1 MSQRRVQIL
10 IDCHIPL
17 IKGLL
22 DSVADVEYIEP
33 ASFTPMSVH
42 QADALIIRTRTQCDA
57 ALLDGSAVKLIATA
71 TIGYDHIDTAYCT
84 AHGIEWVNAPGCNA
98 WSVANYIEASIR
110 FSLPDFRGKTIGVV
124 GVGHVGSK
132 VCKVAEAMG
141 MKVMPCDPP
150 RVSVG
155 DTLNPDGSE
164 IHFYD
169 LNEIAAKADVITF
182 HVPLDATTH
191 HIINSEFLRSCNS
204 EAIIINASRGAVLS
218 TSDALSATQK
228 FVIDCW
234 EGEPSVNL
242 QLLDKA
248 LLATPH
254 IAGYSIDGKAN
265 GTVAAVNA
273 VSNFFGLGL
282 KVSVDSLGLPEKDY
296 SKKYDIES
304 ESVTLKSHPE
314 KFEWFRN
321 NYPIRR
327 DLICDTSFT

>member
-1 MSQRRVQIL
+1 MQIL

-98 WSVANYIEASIR
+98 WSVANYIDAAIR
-110 FSLPDFRGKTIGVV
+110 FSLHDFKGKRIGVV

-150 RVSVG
+150 RVAAA
-155 DTLNPDGSE
+155 DILNHDGSE

-169 LNEIAAKADVITF
+169 LNEIAAKADVITL

-191 HIINSEFLRSCNS
+191 HIINSEFLRSCKS
-204 EAIIINASRGAVLS
+204 DAIIINASRGAVLS
-218 TSDALSATQK
+218 TNAALNATQK

-234 EGEPSVNL
+234 EGEPDVNR
-242 QLLDKA
+242 QLLEKA

-265 GTVAAVNA
+265 GTVAVVNA
-273 VSNFFGLGL
+273 VSNFFDLGVR
-282 KVSVDSLGLPEKDY
+282 VSVDLLGLPPKDY
-296 SKKYDIES
+296 SKRYDIES
-304 ESVTLKSHPE
+304 ESIALKSHPE

-327 DLICDTSFT
+327 DLISNY

>member
-1 MSQRRVQIL
+1 MKKRLKIL
-10 IDCHIPL
+10 IDRHIPL

-33 ASFTPMSVH
+33 SEFTVDKVH
-42 QADALIIRTRTQCDA
+42 YTDALIIRTRTKCDA
-57 ALLDGSAVKLIATA
+57 ALLEGSSVRFIATA

-98 WSVANYIEASIR
+98 WSVANYIEAAIR

-132 VCKVAEAMG
+132 VCKVAEAMD
-141 MKVMPCDPP
+141 MNVMPCDPP

-182 HVPLDATTH
+182 HVPLEATTC
-191 HIINSEFLRSCNS
+191 HIINADFLHSCNPN
-204 EAIIINASRGAVLS
+204 AIIINASRGAVLF
-218 TSDALSATQK
+218 TTDALMATQK

-265 GTVAAVNA
+265 GTVAVVNA
-273 VSNFFGLGL
+273 VSNFFDLG
-282 KVSVDSLGLPEKDY
+282 VRMSVDSLGLPPKDY
-296 SKKYDIES
+296 SVRYDIES
-304 ESVTLKSHPE
+304 ESIALKSHPE